1 MLCPA
6 VEQPNTC
13 LHPPQHPAKKKI
25 APLLSSNKPFFC
37 NKSCHV
43 GRRRGRICAQTP
55 RPLGRVLQQT
65 LQVRCSEISQA
76 QNVRVWVSNPRYANM
91 QSASPH
97 HLPTRR
103 PSPRGVHGRTYT
115 LSRRVDAE
123 NHLHRMSGRRMTAS
137 YSLFSRYPGYW
148 QRGRGWGMRHV
159 KCELPRHLPLL
170 SQILLARSRSPL
182 GESVCCVSL
191 LPQPPLKSSSSSS
204 SSRHR

>member
-6 VEQPNTC
+6 VERQT
-13 LHPPQHPAKKKI
+13 PAYIQLNILKKII
-25 APLLSSNKPFFC
+25 APLLSSNKPFFY
-37 NKSCHV
+37 NKWCHV
-43 GRRRGRICAQTP
+43 GRRHGRICAQNP
-55 RPLGRVLQQT
+55 ASARPGFAANVAGEMQQDLT
-65 LQVRCSEISQA
+65 ST
-76 QNVRVWVSNPRYANM
+76 NVRVLVSNPRYANM

-103 PSPRGVHGRTYT
+103 PSPLGVHGQTYT
-115 LSRRVDAE
+115 LSQRVDAE

-159 KCELPRHLPLL
+159 KWELPRHLPLL

-182 GESVCCVSL
+182 GESVCYVSL

-204 SSRHR
+204 NSRHR